1 MMKYFNVI
9 IIYSFLTLFFGL
21 KQGWSQNQKL
31 EVISS
36 AGDFSANSNY
46 NVTWTVG
53 EPVIKTIG
61 NGTHFITQGF
71 NQTQWVIVG
80 VWNYIPTDIEASVY
94 PNPMSTDLNL
104 SFPAVN
110 ELQGKHQFVVYDL
123 LYKPVF
129 ISQIESEEE
138 NYDLSFLS
146 NGTYLVQIMDEDGR
160 FLKTF
165 KIIKNR

>member
-1 MMKYFNVI
+1 M
-9 IIYSFLTLFFGL
+9 FLCILLCFFF
-21 KQGWSQNQKL
+21 SQKEGMSQSDKL
-31 EVISS
+31 EVIST
-36 AGDFSANSNY
+36 AGDYHSDANY

-61 NGTHFITQGF
+61 NQTHFITQGF

-80 VWNYIPTDIEASVY
+80 VWNFIPTNINASVY

-104 SFPAVN
+104 SFPGVGN
-110 ELQGKHQFVVYDL
+110 LQEVYQFVVYDL

-129 ISQIESEEE
+129 TSQIESEEE

-146 NGTYLVQIMDEDGR
+146 NGTYLVHVMDQSGR

-165 KIIKNR
+165 KVIKNR

>member
-9 IIYSFLTLFFGL
+9 IIGSFLTLFFGI

-31 EVISS
+31 EVIIS

-61 NGTHFITQGF
+61 NQTH
-71 NQTQWVIVG
+71 VVG

-104 SFPAVN
+104 SFPALN
-110 ELQGKHQFVVYDL
+110 ELQGKYQFVVYDL

-138 NYDLSFLS
+138 NYDLSFLG
-146 NGTYLVQIMDEDGR
+146 NGTYLVQLMDEDGQ